1 MSPRLAYLC
10 LQVTREGQASHAHVH
25 EIIKGL
31 RKRGWEVE
39 LFEPRPSSSAGIRAL
54 VSKMGEFIRTQ
65 RRLRR
70 AGPFDV
76 LYVRSHPLALPTSL
90 WGRWRRL
97 PTVQEVNGPYADLFV
112 SYPWTRLLAVAFRAA
127 TRLSLKL
134 ADAVIAVTPQLRS
147 WVLAE
152 TASDKPAHVVP
163 NGANSELFRPS
174 APSELKIGDP
184 YVVFFG
190 SLTRWQGIPTLLDAV
205 RHPVWPR
212 GVKLVVAGDGVERPK
227 LESAE
232 PSGPVVYLGPIP
244 YGQIPGL
251 VAGSLAGLSP
261 QTDVQ
266 GRAATGLFP
275 LKVFETLACG
285 VPVVVTD
292 FPGQADMVREV
303 GCGVVVPPEDPGA
316 LAEAVATLLQDPAGR
331 MEMGI
336 RGRRAIEEAYSWDKR
351 AEATDQVLR
360 SLLKRG
366 VAS

>member
-31 RKRGWEVE
+31 RKRGWKVE
-39 LFEPRPSSSAGIRAL
+39 LFEPRPPSSAGIGA
-54 VSKMGEFIRTQ
+54 VIFKVAEFIRTQ

-90 WGRWRRL
+90 WGRRRRL

-112 SYPWTRLLAVAFRAA
+112 SYPWTRFLAVAFRTAA
-127 TRLSLKL
+127 RLSLKL
-134 ADAVIAVTPQLRS
+134 ADGVIAVTPQLRS

-152 TASDKPAHVVP
+152 TASDKPVQVVP

-190 SLTRWQGIPTLLDAV
+190 SLSRWQGIATLLDAV
-205 RHPVWPR
+205 RHPAWPR
-212 GVKLVVAGDGVERPK
+212 GVKLVVAGDGVERPR
-227 LESAE
+227 LESVE
-232 PSGPVVYLGPIP
+232 PSGPVVYLGPVP
-244 YGQIPGL
+244 YRQIPGL

-292 FPGQADMVREV
+292 FPGQADIVREI

-316 LAEAVATLLQDPAGR
+316 LAAAVAALAQDPVGR
-331 MEMGI
+331 KEMGA
-336 RGRRAIEEAYSWDKR
+336 RGRRAIAEAYSWDRR
-351 AEATDQVLR
+351 AEATDRFLR
-360 SLLKRG
+360 HLLGGG